1 MRIRLS
7 RTRSIL
13 LAAVAVLLAL
23 DTAYLIVKT
32 RPEPAEASIYLWSVP
47 VVADIGGKWGPSV
60 AADGS
65 WINGDGRRV
74 DIRKSVEHQS
84 WGAEG
89 GPASLT
95 RISLG
100 ADPSYGHFL
109 KSLHALA
116 RARTCTYAIAAKDPA
131 DGAGRDSLVQ
141 SVVDVRDPETG
152 IVTSCMP
159 VPSFRLG

>member
-13 LAAVAVLLAL
+13 LAAVAVLLPL
-23 DTAYLIVKT
+23 DTWYLVAKT
-32 RPEPAEASIYLWSVP
+32 RPEPAEASIYLWPEP
-47 VVADIGGKWGPSV
+47 VVGAPEGKQRPSV
-60 AADGS
+60 APDGS
-65 WINGDGRRV
+65 WVNGDGRRV
-74 DIRKSVEHQS
+74 EIGKLEEDQGH
-84 WGAEG
+84 GMDG

-100 ADPSYGHFL
+100 ADASYGHFL

-116 RARTCTYAIAAKDPA
+116 RARSCTYAISAKGPG
-131 DGAGRDSLVQ
+131 DGDFLVQ

-152 IVTSCMP
+152 IMTSCMP
-159 VPSFRLG
+159 FPSFRPS